1 MKNIEKWLQENGIE
15 YSRAVYGSNYFN
27 DGFRV
32 IGLKIAFYFDEI
44 GNTRD
49 QEKQLI
55 KFISR
60 KKAYICDSFYFG
72 AGRSYRIMTKFDDA
86 RLKKHEK
93 AVSDAVNTF
102 WKTEHAQ
109 RM

>member
-60 KKAYICDSFYFG
+60 KKAFFTRNPVGIQNDTVYGERYQIVIK
-72 AGRSYRIMTKFDDA
+72 REI
-86 RLKKHEK
+86 
-93 AVSDAVNTF
+93 
-102 WKTEHAQ
+102 
-109 RM
+109 